1 MTNKKVASDIRP
13 MSERV
18 TARPPSGLRKAKQ
31 AFKDEVDINSIVSRF
46 IKSGVPIPAP
56 QSRPTFLDMAS
67 LPANLQDALQLRAR
81 LDSVI
86 STFPPA
92 LRAAYLSH
100 PNELMKALDARLA
113 DLKQEGAKKAPPK
126 PDDAPKSD
134 EKGSPITPPPVKA

>member
-67 LPANLQDALQLRAR
+67 LPANLQDALQLRAFGFCYFY
-81 LDSVI
+81 
-86 STFPPA
+86 FPSCSSCG
-92 LRAAYLSH
+92 LSF
-100 PNELMKALDARLA
+100 A
-113 DLKQEGAKKAPPK
+113 
-126 PDDAPKSD
+126 S
-134 EKGSPITPPPVKA
+134 